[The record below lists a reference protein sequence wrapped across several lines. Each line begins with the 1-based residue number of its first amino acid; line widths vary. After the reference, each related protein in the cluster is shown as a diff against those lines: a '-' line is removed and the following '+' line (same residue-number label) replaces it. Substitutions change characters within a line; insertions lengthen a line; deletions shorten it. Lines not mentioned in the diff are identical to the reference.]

1 MSRRVSLTKSE
12 RSSGI
17 GAELLALCQTV
28 TDDGYLSKDEIS
40 ELRRWLKD
48 NRDTDLP
55 AVTFLHETV
64 ERILADRRITR
75 EERQELYQAIELV
88 LPPEARREAVDA
100 RREAESEREH
110 RDRIKHEADR
120 AASREVAV
128 KAAPHKRAALLAS
141 HQQSRPAAPKREASA
156 KSAGGSSGASSSK
169 DMPLASSK
177 FMVAGVH
184 QEGRG
189 ALIEQFAAEGD
200 QVFLAR
206 DPASP
211 LSPNAIEV
219 RLENGYTIGFVP
231 EEDAQVIAP
240 LLDDGCPH
248 IATIKTIMEGGRVPV
263 PVVVSRVY
271 DPDAE
276 VDDAVFQDELPSRDS
291 YFSGFLQ
298 AAWQS
303 QIGWAIL
310 LGLIVAI
317 AGIAYFFVF
326 KK

>member
-28 TDDGYLSKDEIS
+28 TDDGYLSKDEIN

-55 AVTFLHETV
+55 AIAFLHETL

-88 LPPEARREAVDA
+88 LPPDARREAIDA
-100 RREAESEREH
+100 RREAESEREY
-110 RDRIKHEADR
+110 RDRMKKDSER
-120 AASREVAV
+120 AAEREAAV
-128 KAAPHKRAALLAS
+128 KTAPKKKAARVL
-141 HQQSRPAAPKREASA
+141 SRP
-156 KSAGGSSGASSSK
+156 KSRPTPQRDGSDKQHTNGSGANSK
-169 DMPLASSK
+169 TAPLASSK

-184 QEGRG
+184 HEGRD
-189 ALIEQFAAEGD
+189 ALIEQFAVEGD

-240 LLDDGCPH
+240 MLDEGCPH
-248 IATIKTIMEGGRVPV
+248 IATIKAIMEGGRVPV
-263 PVVVSRVY
+263 PVVVAKIY
-271 DPDAE
+271 DPEADI
-276 VDDAVFQDELPSRDS
+276 DDLVFQDEVPTRESR
-291 YFSGFLQ
+291 FSEFMQ

-303 QIGWAIL
+303 QIGWFVV
-310 LGLIVAI
+310 LGVVLAI
-317 AGIAYFFVF
+317 AGAAYFLVV

>member
-55 AVTFLHETV
+55 AVAFLHETV

-120 AASREVAV
+120 AASREVAL
-128 KAAPHKRAALLAS
+128 KAPPHKRAARLAS
-141 HQQSRPAAPKREASA
+141 RPPSRPAVSKREAGAKSTGAASA
-156 KSAGGSSGASSSK
+156 KVT
-169 DMPLASSK
+169 PLASSK
-177 FMVAGVH
+177 FMVAGIH
-184 QEGRG
+184 QEGRA

-248 IATIKTIMEGGRVPV
+248 IATIKTIMEGGRAPV
-263 PVVVSRVY
+263 PVVISRVY
-271 DPDAE
+271 DPDVE
-276 VDDAVFQDELPSRDS
+276 MDNVVFQDEIPTRDS
-291 YFSGFLQ
+291 QFSSFLQ

-310 LGLIVAI
+310 LGIIVAV
-317 AGIAYFFVF
+317 AGIAYWLFA
-326 KK
+326 

>member
-17 GAELLALCQTV
+17 GAELLVLCQTV
-28 TDDGYLSKDEIS
+28 TDDGYLSKDEIN

-55 AVTFLHETV
+55 AIAFLHETV

-110 RDRIKHEADR
+110 RDRIKQDAER
-120 AASREVAV
+120 AASREVAL
-128 KAAPHKRAALLAS
+128 KAPPHKRAAQLAA
-141 HQQSRPAAPKREASA
+141 QSRSRPSAAKRQTSA
-156 KSAGGSSGASSSK
+156 KPDGATSSTAKSK
-169 DMPLASSK
+169 TVPLASSK

-184 QEGRG
+184 HEGRG
-189 ALIEQFAAEGD
+189 ALIDQFAAEGD

-231 EEDAQVIAP
+231 EEDALVIAP

-271 DPDAE
+271 DPDSA
-276 VDDAVFQDELPSRDS
+276 VDDLVFPDEVPSRDS
-291 YFSGFLQ
+291 QFSEFLQ

-303 QIGWAIL
+303 QVGWAVM
-310 LGLIVAI
+310 LGVVLAI
-317 AGIAYFFVF
+317 AGLAYFFVF